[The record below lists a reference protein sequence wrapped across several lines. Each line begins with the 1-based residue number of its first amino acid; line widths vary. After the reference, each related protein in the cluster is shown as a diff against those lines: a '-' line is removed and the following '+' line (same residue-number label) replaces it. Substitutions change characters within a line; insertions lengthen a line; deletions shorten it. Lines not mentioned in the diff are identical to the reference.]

1 MLALVVTNTISSSSK
16 EASREIQ
23 TGVIEVIQDILVR
36 VKNVVPLPREEEDL
50 STAHQ
55 LLAK

>member
-23 TGVIEVIQDILVR
+23 TGVIEVIQDILV
-36 VKNVVPLPREEEDL
+36 KNVVPLPREEEDL